1 MMMLTK
7 LRTMSLGSGP
17 GSSTAI
23 SSTAVLSTLDLPNP
37 VSSMQQYKNNTF
49 TCLPN
54 NQELLDSLWWMA

>member
-1 MMMLTK
+1 MMRLTK

-17 GSSTAI
+17 GSFTAI
-23 SSTAVLSTLDLPNP
+23 LSTAVLSTLGSPNP

-54 NQELLDSLWWMA
+54 N